1 MPGVRVKEEEPFE
14 SVLKRFKKQC
24 EKAGILSEIRKR
36 EHYEKPSVKKKK
48 KTLAA
53 RERSSLALSALRMA
67 VAAIRNREIEAVTR
81 KEMPKGGTLP
91 EEAIL
96 KVIATMVKQ
105 RRESI
110 ALYLQ
115 GNRPELAAKEEGEI
129 AVLERFLPKALSA
142 EEIESAVREAIEE
155 TGARGASEMGRVMKA
170 LMPKV
175 AGRAD
180 GKAVNEAVRRLLTG

>member
-1 MPGVRVKEEEPFE
+1 MGLKEQLQEDM
-14 SVLKRFKKQC
+14 R
-24 EKAGILSEIRKR
+24 KAAK
-36 EHYEKPSVKKKK
+36 
-48 KTLAA
+48 
-53 RERSSLALSALRMA
+53 ERNSLALSALRMA
-67 VAAIRNREIEAVTR
+67 VAAVRNREIDAVTR
-81 KEMPKGGTLP
+81 KEMPQGGNLP
-91 EEAIL
+91 DEAIL
-96 KVIATMVKQ
+96 KVLATMVKQ
-105 RRESI
+105 RREAI
-110 ALYLQ
+110 ELYLK

-142 EEIESAVREAIEE
+142 AEVEALVREAIEE

>member
-1 MPGVRVKEEEPFE
+1 M
-14 SVLKRFKKQC
+14 Q
-24 EKAGILSEIRKR
+24 
-36 EHYEKPSVKKKK
+36 
-48 KTLAA
+48 AA
-53 RERSSLALSALRMA
+53 AKERSSLALSALRMA

-142 EEIESAVREAIEE
+142 EEIESAVREAIAE
-155 TGARGASEMGRVMKA
+155 TSAIGPSDMGRVMKA

-180 GKAVNEAVRRLLTG
+180 GKAVNETVRRLLAG

>member
-1 MPGVRVKEEEPFE
+1 MQTAAKE
-14 SVLKRFKKQC
+14 RN
-24 EKAGILSEIRKR
+24 
-36 EHYEKPSVKKKK
+36 
-48 KTLAA
+48 
-53 RERSSLALSALRMA
+53 SLALSALRMA

-115 GNRPELAAKEEGEI
+115 GNRPELAEKEEGEI

-142 EEIESAVREAIEE
+142 EEIESAVREAIAE
-155 TGARGASEMGRVMKA
+155 TSARAPSDMGRVMKA

-180 GKAVNEAVRRLLTG
+180 GKAVSETVRRLLAG

>member
-1 MPGVRVKEEEPFE
+1 LGLKEQLQEDM
-14 SVLKRFKKQC
+14 R
-24 EKAGILSEIRKR
+24 KAAK
-36 EHYEKPSVKKKK
+36 
-48 KTLAA
+48 
-53 RERSSLALSALRMA
+53 ERNSLALSALRMA
-67 VAAIRNREIEAVTR
+67 VAAVRNREIDAVTR
-81 KEMPKGGTLP
+81 KEMPQGGNLP
-91 EEAIL
+91 DEAIL
-96 KVIATMVKQ
+96 KVLATMVKQ
-105 RRESI
+105 RREAI
-110 ALYLQ
+110 ELYLK

-142 EEIESAVREAIEE
+142 AEIEALVREAIEE